1 MGDAPD
7 SPVEPLIHE
16 VTVEEDQGGERL
28 DVLVAA
34 GVQGVSRSA
43 AQRLIKGD
51 HVRVDARR
59 RPQGYRVQAGSV
71 LTVTIPPPEP
81 GSVPAHGG
89 GDLDILYEDDSL
101 VVVNKPH
108 GMVVHPG
115 AGHRSGTLAD
125 NLLASGR
132 ALSVI
137 GGEDRAG
144 LVHRLDRDTSGVVLV
159 AKDDGTHEALAR
171 QFKERTVRKAYLALV
186 LGISLPRH
194 EVITTQF
201 GRRHGDRKQFTG
213 RVKSGREAVTEYT
226 TLACANL
233 CALVLVHPRTG
244 RTHQIRV
251 HLAERGNPVVGDRTY
266 GRAYPR
272 RGSRPE
278 AEREALGTLKRHA
291 LHALALRFIHPGTG
305 QAQVVKAPL
314 PRDMRDAIQSVFGP
328 EWLED
333 LPEDPFD
340 TLGK

>member
-1 MGDAPD
+1 MDD
-7 SPVEPLIHE
+7 SANTAAGPVTHE
-16 VTVEEDQGGERL
+16 VAVGEDQEGERL

-34 GVQGVSRSA
+34 GVPGVSRSA
-43 AQRLIKGD
+43 AQRLIKAD
-51 HVRVDARR
+51 NVRVNHRR
-59 RPQGYRVQAGSV
+59 RPQGFRVRAGSV
-71 LTVTIPPPEP
+71 LTVTVPPAQPR
-81 GSVPAHGG
+81 SVPGG
-89 GDLDILYEDDSL
+89 GAGDLDILFEDDSL

-125 NLLASGR
+125 RLLASGR

-159 AKDDGTHEALAR
+159 AKDDQVHEALAR

-194 EVITTQF
+194 EVISTQF

-266 GRAYPR
+266 GRGHPR
-272 RGSRPE
+272 RGSRPQDE
-278 AEREALGTLKRHA
+278 AEALGLLKRQA
-291 LHALALRFIHPGTG
+291 LHALALRFSHPVTG
-305 QAQVVKAPL
+305 KAQVVTAPL
-314 PRDMRDAIQSVFGP
+314 PRDMRTVIESVFSP
-328 EWLED
+328 RWSDD
-333 LPEDPFD
+333 LPDDPF
-340 TLGK
+340 GP